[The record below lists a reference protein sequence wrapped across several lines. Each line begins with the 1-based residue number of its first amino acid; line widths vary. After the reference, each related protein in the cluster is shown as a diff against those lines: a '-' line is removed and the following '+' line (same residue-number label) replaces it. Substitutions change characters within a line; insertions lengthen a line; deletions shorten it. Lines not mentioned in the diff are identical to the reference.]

1 MKNDYSIKIRLWKL
15 REEVESEFLSINMD
29 RQKLLKLSMDLDALI
44 LMYLEDE
51 KVNSITSDFGL

>member
-1 MKNDYSIKIRLWKL
+1 VKNDYSIKIRLWKL